1 MLETDGMSLT
11 PSTPKLPQ
19 LQLQQVDV
27 VTALGNQ
34 YLLQNISWE
43 IFAGDRIGIIG
54 ASGSGKTTL
63 LRLLNRLSSPTAGQ
77 ILFEQQPLPEWP
89 VRSLRQQVMLVP
101 QEPKL
106 LGMTVQAALTYPLQL
121 QNMPDQTLQARV
133 TPWRRR
139 LGIPDEWL
147 NFTELQLSVGQRQLV
162 SLARACLTNPRIC
175 LFDEPTSALDPG
187 TIERVIQV
195 LVASTMT
202 LVIASHQFEF
212 LAKVCD
218 RILWLNQGQ
227 LLLDAPIADI
237 NWSDIKEQL
246 AQQAQAEQATWD
258 Y

>member
-1 MLETDGMSLT
+1 MLETDGISPH
-11 PSTPKLPQ
+11 PSSTKLPQ

-34 YLLQNISWE
+34 YLLQNISFD

-89 VRSLRQQVMLVP
+89 VLSLRQQVMLVP

-106 LGMTVQAALTYPLQL
+106 LGMTVQAALAYPLQL
-121 QNMPDQTLQARV
+121 QNISNQTLQTRV
-133 TPWRRR
+133 TLWRQR
-139 LGIPDEWL
+139 LGIPDKWL
-147 NFTELQLSVGQRQLV
+147 NLTELQLSVGQRQLV
-162 SLARACLTNPRIC
+162 SLTRACLTDPKIC

-187 TIERVIQV
+187 TIERVVQV
-195 LVASTMT
+195 LGASTMT

-227 LLLDAPIADI
+227 LILDSPIANI
-237 NWSDIKEQL
+237 NWLDIQEQL
-246 AQQAQAEQATWD
+246 TKQARAEQAKWD
-258 Y
+258 